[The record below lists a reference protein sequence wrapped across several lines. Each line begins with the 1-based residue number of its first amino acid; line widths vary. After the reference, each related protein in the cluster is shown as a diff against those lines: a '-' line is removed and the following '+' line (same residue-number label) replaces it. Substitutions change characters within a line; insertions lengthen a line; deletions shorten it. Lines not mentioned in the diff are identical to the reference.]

1 MICGRE
7 FLANLI
13 VINDSGFDFVLGMNW
28 FSTSYALID
37 CRKKK
42 VTFRVPNHPEFEFHA
57 GDVTSKQAQF
67 KKRQLKGVL
76 ESLNSK
82 EQVNMPEVV
91 YEFLDIFPKDLPGL
105 TPVREIEFSIEVLPE
120 TTCWPKGPSL

>member
-7 FLANLI
+7 FLVDLI
-13 VINDSGFDFVLGMNW
+13 VINDSRFEVVLGMDW
-28 FSTSYALID
+28 LGTPYTLID

-42 VTFRVPNHPEFEFHA
+42 VTFRVPSQPEFEFHA
-57 GDVTSKQAQF
+57 GDVTLELAQF

-76 ESLNSK
+76 EFLNSK

-91 YEFLDIFPKDLPGL
+91 
-105 TPVREIEFSIEVLPE
+105 
-120 TTCWPKGPSL
+120 C